1 MGRIHIHV
9 NKSSVI
15 HFITYY
21 IINDVIYLVSK
32 NHIYIWVVQKTHFF
46 FSTFL
51 LNNPMEDSTAGP
63 SRNNTENSFTSST
76 RVVRVHWLK
85 FLFYSWKRIS
95 ILSKFVISCYILLV
109 ILQVKMHIYSTSHAQ
124 GLFCLI

>member
-9 NKSSVI
+9 NKFPVI

-109 ILQVKMHIYSTSHAQ
+109 ILQVKMLIYSTSHAQ